1 MEYRTPTPAVLL
13 LADGTIFQGRAVGKI
28 GTTSGELCFNTGMTG
43 YQEIF
48 TDPSYFGQLMVM
60 TAAHIGN
67 YGTKADEIESRSIKI
82 SGLICKNFNE
92 NYSRPLG
99 DTSLQDYIEWE
110 GLVGIADIDTRALV
124 RHIREKGA
132 MNAIISSE
140 TTEIAALKKK
150 LAKVPSMEG
159 LELSSKVSTKDRY
172 TLGSPSARYK
182 VGVLDFGI
190 KKNILRCLELRDC
203 YITVFP
209 WNTPFEELKEAAPD
223 GYFLSN
229 GPGDPAAMPAA
240 IETVKQLLGTGKPI
254 FGICLGHQLLALAND
269 IPTYKMHHGHRGI
282 NHPVLNLMT
291 QKSEITSQNHGFG
304 VLAEAV
310 YAKSDTIR
318 VTHKNLNDDT
328 IEGIEMLHYPAF
340 SVQFHPEAAPGPHDS
355 RYLFDNFVTLMENSA
370 TERVRVSAKL
380 EIAQKLLAQGFDR
393 KTVAGI
399 TELTEMQLAGL

>member
-1 MEYRTPTPAVLL
+1 
-13 LADGTIFQGRAVGKI
+13 
-28 GTTSGELCFNTGMTG
+28 
-43 YQEIF
+43 
-48 TDPSYFGQLMVM
+48 
-60 TAAHIGN
+60 
-67 YGTKADEIESRSIKI
+67 
-82 SGLICKNFNE
+82 
-92 NYSRPLG
+92 
-99 DTSLQDYIEWE
+99 
-110 GLVGIADIDTRALV
+110 
-124 RHIREKGA
+124 
-132 MNAIISSE
+132 
-140 TTEIAALKKK
+140 
-150 LAKVPSMEG
+150 
-159 LELSSKVSTKDRY
+159 
-172 TLGSPSARYK
+172 
-182 VGVLDFGI
+182 
-190 KKNILRCLELRDC
+190 
-203 YITVFP
+203 
-209 WNTPFEELKEAAPD
+209 
-223 GYFLSN
+223 
-229 GPGDPAAMPAA
+229 MPEA